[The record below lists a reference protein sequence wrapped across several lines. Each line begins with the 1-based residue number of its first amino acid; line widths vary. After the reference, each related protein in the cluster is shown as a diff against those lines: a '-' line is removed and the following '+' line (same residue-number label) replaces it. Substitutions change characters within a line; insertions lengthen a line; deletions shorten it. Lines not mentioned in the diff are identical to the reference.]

1 MRVPEEAPFGFHYSA
16 ARPGAPELRGSQL
29 RPTAARQASVGQIRT
44 PVRSTSKKPTIAP
57 PGTGDVSIVGSG
69 VGSLQLRALEKE
81 HASLQREH
89 AAMSAAHGE
98 LQLTAAALRE
108 RNDQLVEMR
117 DAAQALAAQNAAA
130 AQASHVALEQLRAQ
144 KEEHERAAREEA
156 LSHFARSAE
165 LERRLNDSQMEAAR
179 ALEGERRALGRQQ
192 ELEAEVTTLAA
203 EAETSAGHLRRLCEE
218 RASSFSSRMDDLA
231 SSSSAGGS
239 PAVGSRHGSPSGAAS
254 LPPIVGRGTPQGAS
268 VPPAPAAL
276 RGGPKRGGSGSY
288 LLQQKGRPPS
298 GGQRP
303 ALS

>member
-1 MRVPEEAPFGFHYSA
+1 MKSTT
-16 ARPGAPELRGSQL
+16 RPAE
-29 RPTAARQASVGQIRT
+29 QART
-44 PVRSTSKKPTIAP
+44 PVCSPFGSPSSTPSTTP
-57 PGTGDVSIVGSG
+57 
-69 VGSLQLRALEKE
+69 RA
-81 HASLQREH
+81 
-89 AAMSAAHGE
+89 SAWSE
-98 LQLTAAALRE
+98 
-108 RNDQLVEMR
+108 
-117 DAAQALAAQNAAA
+117 
-130 AQASHVALEQLRAQ
+130 
-144 KEEHERAAREEA
+144 ARED
-156 LSHFARSAE
+156 RS
-165 LERRLNDSQMEAAR
+165 
-179 ALEGERRALGRQQ
+179 
-192 ELEAEVTTLAA
+192 EAEVTTLAA

>member
-1 MRVPEEAPFGFHYSA
+1 M
-16 ARPGAPELRGSQL
+16 
-29 RPTAARQASVGQIRT
+29 
-44 PVRSTSKKPTIAP
+44 
-57 PGTGDVSIVGSG
+57 SIVGSG

-81 HASLQREH
+81 HATLQREH

-98 LQLTAAALRE
+98 LQLTTAALRE

-144 KEEHERAAREEA
+144 KEEQQRAAREEA

-239 PAVGSRHGSPSGAAS
+239 PAVGSRARLAERQRLAAADRRARHAAGCERRHQRPPRCAAGRSAAAAARTCCSRRAAHRPAGSVRRFRECV
-254 LPPIVGRGTPQGAS
+254 LW
-268 VPPAPAAL
+268 
-276 RGGPKRGGSGSY
+276 RGGVCP
-288 LLQQKGRPPS
+288 
-298 GGQRP
+298 
-303 ALS
+303 

>member
-1 MRVPEEAPFGFHYSA
+1 MRVPEEAPFGFHYA
-16 ARPGAPELRGSQL
+16 HPGASQLGPSGRQL
-29 RPTAARQASVGQIRT
+29 RPSAARQASVGQIRT

-81 HASLQREH
+81 HATLQREH

-144 KEEHERAAREEA
+144 KEEQERAAREEA

-239 PAVGSRHGSPSGAAS
+239 PAVGSRHDSPSGSAS
-254 LPPIVGRGTPQGAS
+254 LPPIVGRSPPAAGG
-268 VPPAPAAL
+268 VPAPAAR

-288 LLQQKGRPPS
+288 LLAQKGRPPS